1 MFWWGE
7 IERSVRIEGTVEKV
21 SSEESDIYFNMRPP
35 MARIGALASD
45 QSRPIASRA
54 QLDKKFDQLS
64 EFYLNPNGEEK
75 TTIERP
81 SQWGGYR
88 LIPLTI
94 EFWKGR
100 ASRIHDRIKYTQV
113 DLDSNLTMKS
123 TWTRVRLQP

>member
-7 IERSVRIEGTVEKV
+7 IERSVRIEGIIEKV

-45 QSRPIASRA
+45 QSRPIASRN
-54 QLDKKFDQLS
+54 QLDQKFYRLS
-64 EFYLNPNGEEK
+64 ELYLNSNGEEK
-75 TTIERP
+75 NKIQRP
-81 SQWGGYR
+81 PQWGGYR
-88 LIPLTI
+88 LIPHTI

-100 ASRIHDRIKYTQV
+100 ASRIHDRIKYTHVNV
-113 DLDSNLTMKS
+113 DNHQSMIG